1 MADPRDNITTLPIES
16 RSKFDQRG
24 RARPMLS
31 RDADSMYWL
40 CRYVERA
47 EHVARLLMIN
57 SSMLIDV
64 GDLETE
70 ALNKL
75 WLSILRVFRIEHPPL
90 ESCLPGELPLSE
102 RVSRYMTF
110 DPANPNSIVTC
121 LTRARENARA
131 IRENISAEM
140 WEALNSSY
148 LAVRADDATTRFD
161 DSREDFYRS
170 ILAGSMLFQG
180 LTDQTLP
187 HTQRWQF
194 AQVAKYFERIDV
206 TSRILDTRWHL
217 LTSGELSIEPQIR
230 NIHWTGVLRCCCSI
244 ETFRREHSGEMD
256 ALRVAQFLVLR
267 GDFPRSI
274 RFCVER
280 ACDALSEIR
289 ATTPRSIDPAERIVG
304 RLLAQLDYAE
314 LGEILSVGV
323 SKYLQNI
330 QHQINEAAAAVQKA
344 YFLY

>member
-1 MADPRDNITTLPIES
+1 MAEPRENITSLPVES

-31 RDADSMYWL
+31 RDADSMYWMG
-40 CRYVERA
+40 RYVERA

-57 SSMLIDV
+57 TSTLIDV

-75 WLSILRVFRIEHPPL
+75 WLSILRVFRIEHPPV
-90 ESCLPGELPLSE
+90 GAAPLAE
-102 RVSRYMTF
+102 RISRYMTF
-110 DPANPNSIVTC
+110 EPANPNSIVTC

-140 WEALNSSY
+140 WEAVNSAY
-148 LAVRADDATTRFD
+148 LAVRADEAVARFD

-170 ILAGSMLFQG
+170 ILQGSMLFQG

-206 TSRILDTRWHL
+206 TARILDTRWSL
-217 LTSGELSIEPQIR
+217 LASGELSIEPQLR
-230 NIHWTGVLRCCCSI
+230 NIHWMGVLRSCCSI
-244 ETFRREHSGEMD
+244 ESFRREYPGEMD
-256 ALRVAQFLVLR
+256 PLRIAQFLILR
-267 GDFPRSI
+267 SDFPRSI
-274 RFCVER
+274 RFSVEQ
-280 ACDALSEIR
+280 ASAALSSIR
-289 ATTPRSIDPAERIVG
+289 TMTSRAIDPAERIVG

-314 LGEILSVGV
+314 LAEVLSFGV
-323 SKYLQNI
+323 SQYLQHI
-330 QHQINEAAAAVQKA
+330 QHQIDEAATAVQKA

>member
-1 MADPRDNITTLPIES
+1 MAEPRENITTLPVES

-31 RDADSMYWL
+31 RDADAMYWM

-57 SSMLIDV
+57 ASTLIDV
-64 GDLETE
+64 GDLETD

-75 WLSILRVFRIEHPPL
+75 WLSILRVFRIEHPPP
-90 ESCLPGELPLSE
+90 SDLPLAE
-102 RVSRYMTF
+102 AISRYMTF
-110 DPANPNSIVTC
+110 EIANPNSIVSC
-121 LTRARENARA
+121 LTRARENARS

-148 LAVRADDATTRFD
+148 LSVRADDAVARFD
-161 DSREDFYRS
+161 ESREDFYRS
-170 ILAGSMLFQG
+170 VLASSMLFQG
-180 LTDQTLP
+180 LTNQTLP

-206 TSRILDTRWHL
+206 TSRILDTRWSL
-217 LTSGELSIEPQIR
+217 LASGELTIEPQLR
-230 NIHWTGVLRCCCSI
+230 NIHWMGVLRSCCSI
-244 ETFRREHSGEMD
+244 ETFRREYPGEMD
-256 ALRVAQFLVLR
+256 PLRIAQFLILR
-267 GDFPRSI
+267 NDFPRSI
-274 RFCVER
+274 RFCVEQASESLTSLRTMTSR
-280 ACDALSEIR
+280 A
-289 ATTPRSIDPAERIVG
+289 IDPAERIVG

-314 LGEILSVGV
+314 LAEVLNVGI
-323 SKYLQNI
+323 SRYLQNI
-330 QHQINEAAAAVQKA
+330 QHQISEAATAVQKA